1 MGRGVKIAQ
10 HFVDVIY
17 GSPQRQFRE
26 RRTDRRRSRR
36 SATLDR
42 VRQRRRLRRGV
53 RFVSNVNTFGL
64 RGALAVP
71 CQLDRTD
78 GRTDRASGHSMQ
90 AVGWNVLLS
99 LRVLSTISRE
109 RSDSA
114 ACDALSLTAINHSLS
129 VFL

>member
-1 MGRGVKIAQ
+1 MEAHKDN
-10 HFVDVIY
+10 FVSD
-17 GSPQRQFRE
+17 G
-26 RRTDRRRSRR
+26 RTDDVHVALRRSTACGSGGGCGAASVLCPMSTH
-36 SATLDR
+36 SAFEAPSQCHASLT
-42 VRQRRRLRRGV
+42 G
-53 RFVSNVNTFGL
+53 
-64 RGALAVP
+64 
-71 CQLDRTD
+71 RTD

-90 AVGWNVLLS
+90 AVSWNVLLS